1 VELTRTAPF
10 NGRRTVMEKTEIYE
24 RLTQIFRDVFDD
36 DSIQVTPETT
46 ADSIEG
52 WDSFNHV
59 NLLVAT
65 EAAFRIKFKATE
77 IEDLKNVGTLADLI
91 GSKM

>member
-1 VELTRTAPF
+1 MPWQTGSEM
-10 NGRRTVMEKTEIYE
+10 GKDEIYE

-36 DSIQVTPETT
+36 DSLLVTAATT
-46 ADSIEG
+46 ADDIEG
-52 WDSFNHV
+52 WDSFNHI

-77 IEDLKNVGTLADLI
+77 IEDLKNVGALVAVI
-91 GSKM
+91 GGKL

>member
-1 VELTRTAPF
+1 MPWQTGSE
-10 NGRRTVMEKTEIYE
+10 MEESQIYG

-36 DSIQVTPETT
+36 DRIQLAPETT
-46 ADSIEG
+46 ADDIEG
-52 WDSFNHV
+52 WDSFNHI

-77 IEDLKNVGTLADLI
+77 IEDLKNVGALAAVI
-91 GSKM
+91 GRKM